1 MKWVVPLIV
10 FSTLFTSAAQ
20 LSLKYG
26 AERLPQLLTNFPL
39 LLGFVLYCLAALMI
53 IVGLKY
59 ADLSIVFP
67 ALATNFLWVSLISI
81 FILGETLSAIN
92 WAGIGFIVA
101 GVSLLGRNN
110 T

>member
-1 MKWVVPLIV
+1 MRWVVPLIV
-10 FSTLFTSAAQ
+10 FSTLLTSTAQ

-26 AERLPQLLTNFPL
+26 AEKLPQLLTNFPL
-39 LLGFVLYCLAALMI
+39 LLGFILYCLAALLI
-53 IVGLKY
+53 IIGLKY

-67 ALATNFLWVSLISI
+67 TLAANFIWVSLLSI
-81 FILGETLSAIN
+81 FILGETLTAIN